1 MLDANVDLLLKG
13 AGDLVE
19 DGGKAKILNAFLAS
33 VFTDKTDL
41 QEYWVH
47 YCLTSSLMTWT
58 MGESAS
64 CAALQFIQDWE
75 ECWVVL
81 SFKGTLRE
89 TGWQKSHE
97 DQQREEQSAAPE
109 DG

>member
-41 QEYWVH
+41 QEY
-47 YCLTSSLMTWT
+47 
-58 MGESAS
+58 
-64 CAALQFIQDWE
+64 
-75 ECWVVL
+75 
-81 SFKGTLRE
+81 
-89 TGWQKSHE
+89 
-97 DQQREEQSAAPE
+97 
-109 DG
+109 